1 MQVSVDAADV
11 EENTERE
18 EMEMLTG
25 PWGKCNLHAKVQKGR
40 EMVEDKPSCL
50 STR

>member
-11 EENTERE
+11 EENTKRE

-25 PWGKCNLHAKVQKGR
+25 PWGKQLACKSAKRSRDGR
-40 EMVEDKPSCL
+40 G
-50 STR
+50 

>member
-1 MQVSVDAADV
+1 MQVSVDAADI

-25 PWGKCNLHAKVQKGR
+25 RWGKCKLHAKVQKGR
-40 EMVEDKPSCL
+40 EMVEDEP
-50 STR
+50 